1 LPSVWMAVSGIE
13 STRRNM
19 PDDLILGN
27 LELHGFRF
35 IFIVDLKRRWTE
47 GKMATDRQ
55 WAWEPTNSAKVVV
68 K

>member
-1 LPSVWMAVSGIE
+1 
-13 STRRNM
+13 M

>member
-1 LPSVWMAVSGIE
+1 MPSVWVAVSGVE

-19 PDDLILGN
+19 PDDLTLDN
-27 LELHGFRF
+27 LELLGFRF

-47 GKMATDRQ
+47 GKTATDRQ
-55 WAWEPTNSAKVVV
+55 WVWELTNSAKVVA